1 DHRELVL
8 DLIETLKR
16 HKAADPWYYVSGNL
30 LVFYEEGDRR
40 RHVAPDVFVV
50 RGIAKHRRKHYLIWK
65 EGKPPEAAI
74 ELTSESAREEDIEDK
89 FRLYRDVIK
98 VYEYFLFDPHNEYLE
113 PQLQGYR
120 LIEGEYMRIEPV
132 DGRLPS
138 EVLGLHLEAHGNEL
152 RLHDPTTGKWL

>member
-1 DHRELVL
+1 MLLGKVLIGRSETMATVTPPPLGTEIDYPTSDGRPMAETDDHRELVL

-16 HKAADPWYYVSGNL
+16 HKAADPWYYFSGNL

-74 ELTSESAREEDIEDK
+74 ELTSE
-89 FRLYRDVIK
+89 
-98 VYEYFLFDPHNEYLE
+98 
-113 PQLQGYR
+113 
-120 LIEGEYMRIEPV
+120 
-132 DGRLPS
+132 
-138 EVLGLHLEAHGNEL
+138 
-152 RLHDPTTGKWL
+152 